1 MELRHTLRAQQQL
14 ALSPR
19 LYQSLKVLRLSAADL
34 AQLIQ
39 KELNENPALD
49 IPEPSD
55 YDLEPGAAAPD
66 GGQSVEVEL
75 WRDMAAAGRDET
87 APERRDPFR
96 PGVTAGAS
104 DLATTPVTLDDHLT
118 LQLNLQRLP
127 EQLRRDGLA
136 IIGSLDGDGFLRES
150 AEQVAAT
157 VNRPEAEIDAA
168 LAVIQSFDPPGVGAR
183 DLEECLLIQLRQLR
197 ATEIPMKIVQ
207 EYLPLVARGA
217 LKEIA
222 KALSAPLPRVER
234 AVALIRSLNP
244 SPGSLFDVDPP
255 AAMVIPDVFVNMQHG
270 RARVLANREIL
281 PSLHVSALYRQI
293 AAKAKTS
300 VSGRTTADGRKKAAA
315 TSDGAETDS
324 TSVPAADPE
333 AVAYIREKIL
343 EASRLIRDIDQRRAT
358 VTRVARAIADA
369 QPDFFKKG
377 PGCLR
382 PLNLEK
388 IAAVLEVHPS
398 TISRA
403 ILGKYMSTPYGI
415 FELRYF
421 LSAGYAACGA
431 GGKGLAATAVRQRLK
446 KLIED
451 EDELKPLSDQKLTEL
466 LKKDEIPI
474 SRRTVAKYREEMG
487 IPPSWDRKQ
496 KV

>member
-34 AQLIQ
+34 SELIQ

-55 YDLEPGAAAPD
+55 YDLEPGGAAPG

-75 WRDMAAAGRDET
+75 WRDLAAATRDEA

-96 PGVTAGAS
+96 PGATAGAAE
-104 DLATTPVTLDDHLT
+104 LATTRITLDDHLT

-136 IIGSLDGDGFLRES
+136 IIGSLDDDGYLREPL
-150 AEQVAAT
+150 EQIAAT
-157 VNRPEAEIDAA
+157 VNRPVAEIEMA
-168 LAVIQSFDPPGVGAR
+168 LEVIQGFDPPGVAAR
-183 DLEECLLIQLRQLR
+183 SLEECLLIQLRQLG
-197 ATEIPMKIVQ
+197 AGETPGKIVR
-207 EYLPLVARGA
+207 EHLPLVAKGS

-222 KALSAPLPRVER
+222 KVLGVPLPRVER
-234 AVALIRSLNP
+234 AVTLIRSLNP
-244 SPGSLFDVDPP
+244 SPGSLFDTNPP
-255 AAMVIPDVFVNMQHG
+255 AAAVIPDVFVSMQQG
-270 RARVLANREIL
+270 KVRVLANREIL

-293 AAKAKTS
+293 ADSAKT
-300 VSGRTTADGRKKAAA
+300 AA
-315 TSDGAETDS
+315 TAGKEGPGKGAPGAPAPGAPG
-324 TSVPAADPE
+324 PAADPE
-333 AVAYIREKIL
+333 AVAYIKEKIR

-358 VTRVARAIADA
+358 VTRVARAIAEA
-369 QPDFFKKG
+369 QPAFFEKG
-377 PGCLR
+377 PGYLR
-382 PLNLEK
+382 PLNLDE
-388 IAAVLEVHPS
+388 IATTLGVHPS

-403 ILGKYMSTPYGI
+403 ILGKYMSTPYGV
-415 FELRYF
+415 FEFRYF
-421 LSAGYAACGA
+421 FSAGYAACGA
-431 GGKGLAATAVRQRLK
+431 GGEGLAATAVRERLK
-446 KLIED
+446 KLIEE
-451 EDELKPLSDQKLTEL
+451 EDERKPLSDQKLTEL

-487 IPPSWDRKQ
+487 IPPSWDRK
-496 KV
+496 KKI